1 MGKIIANVN
10 ITLDGIFTGPS
21 GDEGNIVS
29 WAMPGIADSS
39 DDDLDMF
46 QNAEAILMGMV
57 TYEGFSNFWP
67 FQSGAW
73 ANVMNRTSKYV
84 VSNNR
89 DLVEVHWGD
98 YSNTITLFNN
108 GAMDK
113 VAQLKEEIQG
123 NIIVSAS
130 GTLVKSLI
138 NAELLDEMQ
147 LLINP
152 VILGSGKRYLDN
164 IKKRQDMKLLH
175 TKIYESSGAVLLRYA
190 LQTKKNA

>member
-10 ITLDGIFTGPS
+10 ITLDGIFTGPA

-29 WAMPGIADSS
+29 WAMPGIVDSS
-39 DDDLDMF
+39 DDDLEMF
-46 QNAEAILMGMV
+46 QKVEAILMGRV
-57 TYEGFSNFWP
+57 TYEGFSKFWP

-73 ANVMNRTSKYV
+73 ADAMNKTKKFV
-84 VSNNR
+84 VSNNC
-89 DLVEVHWGD
+89 DLAEVHWGD
-98 YSNTITLFNN
+98 YDNTITLLNAD
-108 GAMDK
+108 AMDR
-113 VAQLKEEIQG
+113 VAQLKKEIQG

-130 GTLVKSLI
+130 GNLVQSLV

-164 IKKRQDMKLLH
+164 IKKRHDMKLVF
-175 TKIYESSGAVLLRYA
+175 TKIYENSGAVLLRYA
-190 LQTKKNA
+190 FTH